1 MTKAPHRARVTLPH
15 GFEYT
20 EAEYGNSVARA
31 RGPLA
36 FDWPR
41 GHAHFAMLHLTPHG
55 PVR

>member
-1 MTKAPHRARVTLPH
+1 V
-15 GFEYT
+15 
-20 EAEYGNSVARA
+20 
-31 RGPLA
+31 A